1 MKIYILQNAKTA
13 CKLCM
18 LLYALCLANVAVSQT
33 PVMHPDRHSVTLIS
47 PYYFGPNAFP
57 IPDMLDGTVEHNL
70 RAEFSA
76 DRFWGN
82 RGDITTDASFS
93 INMPLFTNRASLSA
107 WMPVMEW
114 WKNSDENI
122 ETCRLADA
130 VKDNSRIRKGHGVGD
145 IFVSTDVEL
154 LREKQICPAV
164 AVRIAFKTASSD
176 DDYCTGRFYDSP
188 GYFFDIAAGK
198 TFFNGGD
205 GFFRGLRGAVS
216 AGFLCWQTDNGRQ
229 NDAIMY
235 GLQTKVLTRFF
246 SICETFGGYSG
257 WENSISDGGK
267 SAHDRPM
274 SIKSQL
280 TVPIGQL
287 EIIVAHQY
295 GIRDYPFNQLK
306 IGFSWNIDILGM
318 QK

>member
-1 MKIYILQNAKTA
+1 MKIYILQYAKTV

-18 LLYALCLANVAVSQT
+18 LLPVLCSANMAASQT
-33 PVMHPDRHSVTLIS
+33 PVAHPDRHSVTLIS

-70 RAEFSA
+70 RAELSA
-76 DRFWGN
+76 DRFLGK
-82 RGDITTDASFS
+82 RGDLTADASFRIS
-93 INMPLFTNRASLSA
+93 IPLFTDRVSLSA

-122 ETCRLADA
+122 EVCRLADA
-130 VKDNSRIRKGHGVGD
+130 AKDNSRIRKGHGVGD

-154 LREKQICPAV
+154 LRETHMLPAV

-198 TFFNGGD
+198 TFFCGD
-205 GFFRGLRGAVS
+205 GFFRGLRGAVTT
-216 AGFLCWQTDNGRQ
+216 GFLCWQTDNGRQ
-229 NDAIMY
+229 NDATMY
-235 GLQTKVLTRFF
+235 GLQAKVLTRFF
-246 SICETFGGYSG
+246 SISEMFGGYGG
-257 WENSISDGGK
+257 WENSISDGGDL
-267 SAHDRPM
+267 AHDRPM

-280 TVPIGQL
+280 TVPVGKA
-287 EIIVAHQY
+287 EIFVAHQY
-295 GIRDYPFNQLK
+295 GIRDYPFSQLK
-306 IGFSWNIDILGM
+306 IGFSWNVDILSL
-318 QK
+318 QN